1 MTTTDVTP
9 PTAADT
15 ATTEIDEQ
23 SIGEFAGRLM
33 GMFTSGML
41 TYMVDIGHRTA
52 LFEAAA
58 QGPCTSGE
66 LAARAG
72 LEERYVREWLGAM
85 ATSGIVDYDGA
96 SATYTLPLAHAI
108 CLTGTGAT
116 NMAPFSQLNTHLAK
130 HVASVATAFREGG
143 GVPYSEYRPE
153 FTGVMDGMGRGMYD
167 ALLVDAFVPLVPGL
181 AAQLTA
187 GARVADVACGTGHA
201 LVLLA
206 EAFPAST
213 FIGYDLDDQAID
225 RGRQEAAGRGLTNV
239 TFEMRD
245 AATLHVD
252 DPFDVVFV
260 FDALHD
266 QVDPAGVLAHIHASL
281 EPGGT
286 LIMKEPRVSSNLEDN
301 IGNPAAPLL
310 YSVSTLHCMTVS
322 LAHGGAG
329 LGTAFGE
336 QVARQLIADA
346 GFAEPVVHEAPGD
359 PIDAVYVTSRP
370 R

>member
-1 MTTTDVTP
+1 MTTTDVTN
-9 PTAADT
+9 TNTESAVS
-15 ATTEIDEQ
+15 EIDEQ
-23 SIGEFAGRLM
+23 AIGDFAGRLM
-33 GMFTSGML
+33 GMFTSCML
-41 TYMVDIGHRTA
+41 TYMVDIGHRTK
-52 LFEAAA
+52 LFDAAA
-58 QGPCTSGE
+58 EGPCTSDE

-85 ATSGIVDYDGA
+85 ATSGIVDYDA
-96 SATYTLPLAHAI
+96 ATATFTLPPAHAI

-153 FTGVMDGMGRGMYD
+153 FTDVMDGMGRGTYD
-167 ALLVDAFVPLVPGL
+167 ALLIDAYVPLVPGL
-181 AAQLTA
+181 AAQLTT

-213 FIGYDLDDQAID
+213 FIGYDLDDEAVE
-225 RGRQEAAGRGLTNV
+225 RGRSEAAERGLSNV
-239 TFEMRD
+239 TFEVCDVAGLR
-245 AATLHVD
+245 VD
-252 DPFDVVFV
+252 EPFDVVFV

-266 QVDPAGVLAHIHASL
+266 QADPTGVLARIHGAL
-281 EPGGT
+281 VPGGT
-286 LIMKEPRVSSNLEDN
+286 LVMKEPRVSSNLEDN
-301 IGNPAAPLL
+301 IGNPAAPLV

-336 QVARQLIADA
+336 QVARRLIAEA
-346 GFAEPVVHEAPGD
+346 GFVDLVVHEAPGD
-359 PIDAVYVTSRP
+359 PIDAVYVASTP